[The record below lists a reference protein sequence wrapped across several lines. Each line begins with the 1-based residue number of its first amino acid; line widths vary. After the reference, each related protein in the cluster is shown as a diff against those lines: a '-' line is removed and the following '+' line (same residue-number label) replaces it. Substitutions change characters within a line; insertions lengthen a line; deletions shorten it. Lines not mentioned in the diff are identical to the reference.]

1 MSTTIKDTRN
11 EPISLEDPPSGFGRI
26 MGKLGG
32 LFVGRKLRAD
42 AAAPEPAPIEPV
54 VVIPP
59 IVDLPVPPSPTR
71 GRKTEKPMASGPGRS
86 GVRRSLE
93 SSRELQEPIVDVF
106 EESDHLL
113 VFAILPGVDPSNV
126 KLSLIDDLLIL
137 SSAAPSPVHRK
148 EVPLPAVF
156 DQNCMTRA
164 SRDGVLEVRLD
175 LRGGRQIRPGS
186 WSGD

>member
-1 MSTTIKDTRN
+1 MSTTIKTTGN
-11 EPISLEDPPSGFGRI
+11 QPISLEDPPSGLGRI

-32 LFVGRKLRAD
+32 LFVGRKVRAD
-42 AAAPEPAPIEPV
+42 APAPSPAPIEPEV
-54 VVIPP
+54 VVPP
-59 IVDLPVPPSPTR
+59 LVELPLPSR
-71 GRKTEKPMASGPGRS
+71 RRKVSERPMASGPGRS

-113 VFAILPGVDPSNV
+113 VFAILPGVDPSLV
-126 KLSLIDDLLIL
+126 KLKLIDDLLVI
-137 SSAAPSPVHRK
+137 SSTAPAPAHRK

-156 DQNCMTRA
+156 DQQSMTRA

-175 LRGGRQIRPGS
+175 LRGGRQTRPGS